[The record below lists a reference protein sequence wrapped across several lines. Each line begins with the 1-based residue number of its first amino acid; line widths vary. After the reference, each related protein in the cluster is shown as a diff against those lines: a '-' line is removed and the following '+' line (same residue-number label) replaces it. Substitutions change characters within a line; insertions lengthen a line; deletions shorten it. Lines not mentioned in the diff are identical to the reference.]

1 MRGVRGEEGSFVE
14 FARVAEPRLRYAL
27 VAGHGADRG
36 CEAANDALVYG
47 WRHWER
53 VRHMNNPIGFLYRV
67 GERSARRRKVEPRPI
82 PLIPEDRPP
91 WVEPRLS
98 AALGGLSPRQR
109 EVVVLVDAFEWTH
122 REVAD
127 LLGIRLSSVQTHLER
142 GLARLRETL
151 GVSGDE

>member
-1 MRGVRGEEGSFVE
+1 MRGVRGEERSFVE

-36 CEAANDALVYG
+36 GEAANDALVYG
-47 WRHWER
+47 WCHWER

-67 GERSARRRKVEPRPI
+67 GERSARRRRVEPRSVPVV
-82 PLIPEDRPP
+82 PEDRPP
-91 WVEPRLS
+91 WIEPRLS

-142 GLARLRETL
+142 GLARLRQAL
-151 GVSGDE
+151 RVGADE